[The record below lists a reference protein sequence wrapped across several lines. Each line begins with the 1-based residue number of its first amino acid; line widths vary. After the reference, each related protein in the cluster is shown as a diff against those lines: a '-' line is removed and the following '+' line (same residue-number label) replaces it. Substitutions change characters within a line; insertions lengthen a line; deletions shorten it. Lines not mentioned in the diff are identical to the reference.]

1 MSGGFDVEGDALR
14 KYARAVEAAA
24 GRIDGIRSR
33 TQQLEL
39 TQGTFGKLPE
49 SDNLKADYDTQR
61 EESGK
66 DLASAVDTLYAISDA
81 LKDSAAAY
89 DGTEMDNSGMMGGGN

>member
-24 GRIDGIRSR
+24 GRLDTIRSR

-39 TQGTFGKLPE
+39 TQETFGRLPQ
-49 SDNLKADYDTQR
+49 SDDLKADYDTQHK
-61 EESGK
+61 ESGN
-66 DLASAVDTLYAISDA
+66 DLTDAVETLHSIADA

-89 DGTEMDNSGMMGGGN
+89 DGTEMDNRGMMGGGN

>member
-14 KYARAVEAAA
+14 KYAKAVEAAA
-24 GRIDGIRSR
+24 GRINNIRTR

-39 TQGTFGKLPE
+39 TQETFGKLPQ
-49 SDNLKADYDTQR
+49 SDDLKADYDTQR
-61 EESGK
+61 KESGN
-66 DLASAVDTLYAISDA
+66 DLTSAAETLYSIADA

-89 DGTEMDNSGMMGGGN
+89 DDTEMDNRGMMGGGN